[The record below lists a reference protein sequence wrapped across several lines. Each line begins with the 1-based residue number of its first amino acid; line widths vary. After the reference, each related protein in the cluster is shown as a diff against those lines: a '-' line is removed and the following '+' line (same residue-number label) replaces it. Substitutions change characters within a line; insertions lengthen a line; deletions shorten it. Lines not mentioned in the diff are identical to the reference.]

1 MKLGVL
7 LSRFPYPL
15 EKGDKLRAY
24 HQIRELSK
32 RNEIYLCALSTSRV
46 DEKAIKK
53 LEPFCKEIK
62 VIYLSKIETLINLA
76 YSLLFSNL
84 PLQVSF
90 FYNRRK
96 KPIIQSFFTGHKVDH
111 LFCQLIRVTEYVIDS
126 EVSKTLDYM
135 DALSQGME
143 RRINKAP
150 FYLKPFVKIEST
162 RLKRYEHLIFKSFE
176 NKVIISEQDRELIIH
191 AQNDKIEIIRNGVD
205 RDFFKAKETKKE
217 FELLFTGNMSYPPN
231 VDGVHYLVDQV
242 LPLVWQE
249 KPEVKF
255 VIAGA
260 NPSSSVLKL
269 KSERVIVTGWVDDIR
284 AYYAKAKVFIAPMQ
298 IGTGLQNKLLEAMSM
313 NVACITSP
321 LANNALK
328 ATHLDNILIGQETE
342 DFKRLI
348 LNLLNDPALN
358 KMIAD
363 NGNQYVSENYTWEQS
378 TLNLERLFLQSKK

>member
-111 LFCQLIRVTEYVIDS
+111 
-126 EVSKTLDYM
+126 
-135 DALSQGME
+135 
-143 RRINKAP
+143 
-150 FYLKPFVKIEST
+150 
-162 RLKRYEHLIFKSFE
+162 
-176 NKVIISEQDRELIIH
+176 
-191 AQNDKIEIIRNGVD
+191 
-205 RDFFKAKETKKE
+205 
-217 FELLFTGNMSYPPN
+217 
-231 VDGVHYLVDQV
+231 
-242 LPLVWQE
+242 
-249 KPEVKF
+249 
-255 VIAGA
+255 
-260 NPSSSVLKL
+260 
-269 KSERVIVTGWVDDIR
+269 
-284 AYYAKAKVFIAPMQ
+284 
-298 IGTGLQNKLLEAMSM
+298 
-313 NVACITSP
+313 
-321 LANNALK
+321 
-328 ATHLDNILIGQETE
+328 
-342 DFKRLI
+342 
-348 LNLLNDPALN
+348 
-358 KMIAD
+358 
-363 NGNQYVSENYTWEQS
+363 
-378 TLNLERLFLQSKK
+378 